1 MPGNANVFPRR
12 RDPAHGDCVQRVV
25 DPRQAYYMAK
35 SVNAEDDAGA
45 CDSFQKKGT
54 IIKY

>member
-1 MPGNANVFPRR
+1 MTTCQECKRFFPIEE
-12 RDPAHGDCVQRVV
+12 DPAHGDCVQRVV

-45 CDSFQKKGT
+45 CDSFQKREQ
-54 IIKY
+54 